1 METKINYKTYEAV
14 LKKNNEK
21 WVLCLCLEQNSEI
34 DLSAKDQEYL
44 KNVFNVLIKKM
55 IEEPF
60 NFSFKKSEEEEAKGL
75 NEVCEKYISILNND
89 LKGVY
94 EEYLTGI
101 NEITLESTK

>member
-60 NFSFKKSEEEEAKGL
+60 KFSFKKSEEEEAKGL

-94 EEYLTGI
+94 EEYLNGI
-101 NEITLESTK
+101 NEITTEIVK

>member
-1 METKINYKTYEAV
+1 
-14 LKKNNEK
+14 
-21 WVLCLCLEQNSEI
+21 
-34 DLSAKDQEYL
+34 
-44 KNVFNVLIKKM
+44 M

>member
-60 NFSFKKSEEEEAKGL
+60 NFSFEKSEEEEAKGL